1 MVRTIRWSET
11 ASDDLQEAARFIAR
25 DSRYYAASF
34 VQEAYKAAHSLD
46 CCPERGRVVPES
58 DRKDVRQIFVK
69 SYRLIY
75 LVTDH
80 EVIILAFIHA
90 ARDLSSLWKHRG
102 I

>member
-1 MVRTIRWSET
+1 MARTIRWTET
-11 ASDDLQEAARFIAR
+11 ASDDLHEAIRFIAR

-34 VQEAYKAAHSLD
+34 VKEAHKAAHSLD
-46 CCPERGRVVPES
+46 CCPDRGRVVPES
-58 DRKDVRQIFVK
+58 DRKDVREIFVK

>member
-1 MVRTIRWSET
+1 MARTIRWSET
-11 ASDDLQEAARFIAR
+11 ASDDLQEAVRFIAR

-34 VQEAYKAAHSLD
+34 VTEAHKAAHSLD
-46 CCPERGRVVPES
+46 CCPERGRVVQES
-58 DRKDVRQIFVK
+58 DRKDVREIFVK

-75 LVTDH
+75 LVTYN